1 MKSSKSKK
9 AQKSG
14 GVSSKAL
21 KAANRELFAALNPD
35 QIRMGLTLLVN
46 IGRPLAKYTKT
57 RVDDAAVAFIEMVI
71 EPGNLERIFDALEV
85 KTAKASAK
93 KQGSKYTEEE
103 GEDD

>member
-1 MKSSKSKK
+1 MAKNSIKAKK
-9 AQKSG
+9 AKA
-14 GVSSKAL
+14 SSKAL
-21 KAANRELFAALNPD
+21 KAASREIFAALNPD

-57 RVDDAAVAFIEMVI
+57 KVDDAAVAFIEMVI

-93 KQGSKYTEEE
+93 KRTTRDELDLDE
-103 GEDD
+103 EDD